1 MRFFPKSQAL
11 HRKFTSALS
20 AFLFMILHP
29 RVDGAGAV
37 DLFGEDK
44 AGQLVGHRDAAH
56 AEPERRRALD
66 LVREAVGRADDE
78 GHISR
83 AAVCAVGE
91 ELGQL
96 LGGDLFFSLDAQ
108 GDDGRAL
115 RTLPRMALPSLSS
128 AFFTTASEAFFS
140 SIFSSGSSTMR
151 KDANAARRFW
161 YSATPSAK
169 YFALSLPMQIRSIFC
184 MVIFSFL
191 ALQRRPSL
199 GELAGAS
206 PTESKGRC
214 QTALTLR

>member
-1 MRFFPKSQAL
+1 
-11 HRKFTSALS
+11 
-20 AFLFMILHP
+20 MILHP

-78 GHISR
+78 RHVSR

-91 ELGQL
+91 ELRQF
-96 LGGDLFFSLDAQ
+96 LGGDLFSLDAQ
-108 GDDGRAL
+108 GDDGRA
-115 RTLPRMALPSLSS
+115 PADAAEDGSALFVQRL
-128 AFFTTASEAFFS
+128 FTTASEAFFS

-169 YFALSLPMQIRSIFC
+169 YFALSLPTQIRSMFC

-191 ALQRRPSL
+191 ALQRLSL
-199 GELAGAS
+199 W
-206 PTESKGRC
+206 ESWRAAPERARLLPNSSA
-214 QTALTLR
+214 QR